1 MEKTNKINL
10 AEKVEAHEAKVAET
24 KRQNAIE
31 FVEKS
36 AVPYLIDL
44 ANKGRRNTVIT
55 FPTDLYSS
63 DIISALTER
72 VECSAHRTG
81 MGAKIYISW

>member
-10 AEKVEAHEAKVAET
+10 AEKVEAHETKVAEA
-24 KRQNAIE
+24 KKQNAIE

-36 AVPYLIDL
+36 AIPYLIDL

-55 FPTDLYSS
+55 YPTDLYSS
-63 DIISALTER
+63 DVINALMER
-72 VECSAHRTG
+72 VECAAHRTG
-81 MGAKIYISW
+81 MGAKIYINW

>member
-10 AEKVEAHEAKVAET
+10 AEKVEAHEAKLAEA

-36 AVPYLIDL
+36 VTPYLIDL
-44 ANKGRRNTVIT
+44 ASKGRRNTVIT

-63 DIISALTER
+63 DIIDALTAR